1 MKTMKSLLACVVLA
15 GLPLVASA
23 DENAGVAHCA
33 AVAERFSSDPRSMA
47 ISELDQLRTCIN
59 VQVDAMG
66 RDTSSKRPQ
75 LSMAQRYAKPLLR
88 DDL

>member
-1 MKTMKSLLACVVLA
+1 MKSLLACVVLA

-23 DENAGVAHCA
+23 DENADVAQCA
-33 AVAERFSSDPRSMA
+33 AVAERFSSDPRSME
-47 ISELDQLRTCIN
+47 ISQLDQLRTCIN

-66 RDTSSKRPQ
+66 RETKSNRPQ
-75 LSMAQRYAKPLLR
+75 LTMAQRYAKPVLR